1 MERPEGMP
9 DDEWQSLQLAM
20 QLQYEETRAHLRQ
33 RQRMM
38 MALNDIHMMRAVHE
52 SNNDNGFDP
61 NRSLSSLN
69 PSQINPDNMTYEVKD
84 WKAIVNSN
92 TIGR

>member
-1 MERPEGMP
+1 
-9 DDEWQSLQLAM
+9 
-20 QLQYEETRAHLRQ
+20 
-33 RQRMM
+33 
-38 MALNDIHMMRAVHE
+38 MMRAVHE